1 MDEGLLDQDGSWEP
15 AGEGLWG
22 DKSNTEDLKV
32 FHDQV
37 CAGVLASGPERLPV
51 GARTSPTLAW
61 HAGRGGSG

>member
-37 CAGVLASGPERLPV
+37 CGGCERA
-51 GARTSPTLAW
+51 ARSVSP
-61 HAGRGGSG
+61 